1 MTTEIKASCQ
11 CGQLTVKSTVPDE
24 RLPLDLYLCSCN
36 TCRWLSGQL
45 AISSVNLHQSL
56 EVHGNVTRYATSTGA
71 RGLDRCFCPKCG
83 TFVYEDCLDPERIGL
98 FGGAMEKADG
108 LVKFKGIIYAASTV
122 DGGLARWLPDHPAFV
137 EDSKGDNV
145 QHFVPPNA
153 IRSSN
158 QVDLSETLLGACL
171 CGGYQFKTSRPNEA
185 SYDLSSE
192 YSDSLIPRY
201 EGKAHLNPKNE
212 KWWIRSNG
220 TKYAAA
226 ICACVDCRK
235 SSGQDFVQWA
245 FVPSVNIFGKDGSP
259 FDPYGGTL
267 TVYDSSEHG
276 KRYFCKVCGAN
287 AFLLLKDRPDLID
300 VNVGLLRS
308 KQGSL
313 AEDWLEWFKQR
324 IGFNEEG
331 QNTELVG
338 ALQAGIERDCSS
350 KAGSK

>member
-1 MTTEIKASCQ
+1 
-11 CGQLTVKSTVPDE
+11 
-24 RLPLDLYLCSCN
+24 
-36 TCRWLSGQL
+36 
-45 AISSVNLHQSL
+45 
-56 EVHGNVTRYATSTGA
+56 
-71 RGLDRCFCPKCG
+71 
-83 TFVYEDCLDPERIGL
+83 
-98 FGGAMEKADG
+98 MEKADG
-108 LVKFKGIIYAASTV
+108 LVKFKGIIFAASTV

-338 ALQAGIERDCSS
+338 ALQAGIERDYSS